1 MLTLSPANCTSS
13 VILFITLGSTGRYPY
28 HPFSF
33 GWYSTYFITELY
45 LKLYWFL
52 NSSIMLAMSFFSSL
66 QSMSSFLA
74 FPFASESACWSVSS
88 VR

>member
-13 VILFITLGSTGRYPY
+13 VILFITLGSTGRNPY

-52 NSSIMLAMSFFSSL
+52 NSCIMLAMSFFPSL

-74 FPFASESACWSVSS
+74 FPSTSGLACRSVLS